1 MKLFTSVCLAVA
13 LGSAAITSAYA
24 ATPLEESRAIAADLK
39 ASMTEMGDAS
49 KAGDMKRA
57 CAASRRS
64 VDLLDQY
71 MVKFKQIRDSNPS
84 ADADKLAEAD
94 LIHAKLSN
102 QRTELNTLSGEICAK
117 AG

>member
-1 MKLFTSVCLAVA
+1 MKSLLSACFALALAAAVPAEAASTA
-13 LGSAAITSAYA
+13 L
-24 ATPLEESRAIAADLK
+24 EQSRAISTDLK
-39 ASMTEMGDAS
+39 ASMNEMTEAS

-71 MVKFKQIRDSNPS
+71 IVKFKEIRDANKS

-94 LIHAKLSN
+94 LMHAKLSN
-102 QRTELNTLSGEICAK
+102 QHTELKGLSDAICAK